1 MLCSK
6 STEKTKLKVYSDGG
20 SRGNPGDSAIA
31 FIILSEDEKVL
42 KRFSKYLGI
51 RTNNQAEYEA
61 LISALESASN
71 LTSQEVVCYMDSEL
85 VVKHLNGEWQV
96 RNPNLRILWRRV
108 RELTHNFSRTTF
120 KHVPR
125 TNKHVIIVDK
135 LINQTLNRMS
145 NRIWDFLSQSASL
158 EAKY

>member
-1 MLCSK
+1 M
-6 STEKTKLKVYSDGG
+6 KLKVYSDGA

-31 FIILSEDEKVL
+31 FIILSEDEEVV

-61 LISALESASN
+61 LISALESASKLN
-71 LTSQEVVCYMDSEL
+71 SQEIVCYMDSEL

-96 RNPNLRILWRRV
+96 RNPKLRILWRRV
-108 RELTHNFSRTTF
+108 HGLTHNFLKTSF

-125 TNKHVIIVDK
+125 TDKYIKMVDK
-135 LINQTLNRMS
+135 LANQTLNRMN
-145 NRIWDFLSQSASL
+145 NRF
-158 EAKY
+158 